1 MVDADAYF
9 KSYTGIQEYIFMNP
23 LEVSH
28 VSLSLSRY
36 SKKQKACPNH
46 NSAIIKSVKE
56 SCMAFI

>member
-28 VSLSLSRY
+28 VSAKLIPVF
-36 SKKQKACPNH
+36 KKA
-46 NSAIIKSVKE
+46 E
-56 SCMAFI
+56 SMPQP